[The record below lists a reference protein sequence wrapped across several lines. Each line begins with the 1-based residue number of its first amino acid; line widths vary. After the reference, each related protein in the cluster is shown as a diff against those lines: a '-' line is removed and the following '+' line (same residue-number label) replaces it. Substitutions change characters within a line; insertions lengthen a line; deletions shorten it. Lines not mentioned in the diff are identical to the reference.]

1 MSILQ
6 VMSTIE
12 SQFLESNDFVEYE
25 GEWVA
30 ILDKKVVAHAKTFS
44 DAYEKVISLSLAR
57 TPLFHRIP
65 KKDEIDKF
73 IL

>member
-1 MSILQ
+1 MS
-6 VMSTIE
+6 SAE
-12 SQFLESNDFVEYE
+12 SQFLESKDFSEFE

-30 ILDKKVVAHAKTFS
+30 ILDKKVVAHGK
-44 DAYEKVISLSLAR
+44 SLPVLYDEIADLQLSR

-65 KKDEIDKF
+65 TRDEIDKF